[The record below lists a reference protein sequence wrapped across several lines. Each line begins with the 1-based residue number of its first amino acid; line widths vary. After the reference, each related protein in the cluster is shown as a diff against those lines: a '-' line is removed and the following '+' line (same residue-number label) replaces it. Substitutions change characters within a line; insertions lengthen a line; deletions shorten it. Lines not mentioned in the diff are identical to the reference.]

1 MPANSHT
8 TIDKAITQAYA
19 GFDHTAGGGWLQPIR
34 DHAMQAFAKSGF
46 PTRRDEDWKYT
57 DLTDVETRIVVL
69 ITRAGDGSYFDARS
83 AADLGAAVTT
93 AVSAPYRVY
102 AVGADEPI
110 AAGTVGG
117 GPIELELGQ
126 YRVEVLT
133 EPVFE
138 FTEVVLEEGGVA
150 HLELPEAQAEAA
162 G

>member
-1 MPANSHT
+1 
-8 TIDKAITQAYA
+8 
-19 GFDHTAGGGWLQPIR
+19 
-34 DHAMQAFAKSGF
+34 
-46 PTRRDEDWKYT
+46 
-57 DLTDVETRIVVL
+57 VL
-69 ITRAGDGSYFDARS
+69 ITRAGDGSYFDASS
-83 AADLGAAVTT
+83 AADLATAVTT

-117 GPIELELGQ
+117 GPIELEPGQ

-138 FTEVVLEEGGVA
+138 FTEVVLEGGGVA